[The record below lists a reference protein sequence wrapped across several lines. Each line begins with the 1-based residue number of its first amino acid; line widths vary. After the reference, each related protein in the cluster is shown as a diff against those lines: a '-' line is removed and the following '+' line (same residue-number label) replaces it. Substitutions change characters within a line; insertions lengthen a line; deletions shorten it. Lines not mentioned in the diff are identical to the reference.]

1 MAEVLEHG
9 AGGAGIV
16 ARRVGTAVPQGIL
29 DDIDAA
35 TGLEHVSG
43 RAVAQTVERVVAGD
57 GGQIAGTIE
66 GLPQGVLLD
75 GVFGGPAIEQ
85 PRLGQVFFQ

>member
-43 RAVAQTVERVVAGD
+43 RAVAQTVERVVVV
-57 GGQIAGTIE
+57 
-66 GLPQGVLLD
+66 PQNLVGRRIP
-75 GVFGGPAIEQ
+75 GISAH
-85 PRLGQVFFQ
+85 RAR